1 MEFQEF
7 NNYPSLNLLIVKLQ
21 TLQLP
26 IEGNDN
32 RFVADYG
39 IESRILQTYNYK
51 LQTNSKMNSF
61 SNHE

>member
-32 RFVADYG
+32 RFVADMVLNPEYYK
-39 IESRILQTYNYK
+39 RI
-51 LQTNSKMNSF
+51 TNSKIIPV
-61 SNHE
+61 

>member
-32 RFVADYG
+32 RFVADMVLNPEYYKSTN
-39 IESRILQTYNYK
+39 EILWSNYK
-51 LQTNSKMNSF
+51 LTPV
-61 SNHE
+61 

>member
-39 IESRILQTYNYK
+39 IESRILQT
-51 LQTNSKMNSF
+51 
-61 SNHE
+61 